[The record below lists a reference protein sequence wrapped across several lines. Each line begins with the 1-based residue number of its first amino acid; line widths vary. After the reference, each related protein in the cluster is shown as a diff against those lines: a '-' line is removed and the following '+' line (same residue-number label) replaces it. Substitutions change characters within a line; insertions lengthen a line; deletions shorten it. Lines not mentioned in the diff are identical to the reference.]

1 MTAKSSFPISHRPA
15 AKKLPPCGRSYE
27 EVLRGELV
35 DEIID
40 FLHAVV
46 QYSACE
52 VEEVLQAVPADGIM
66 ARKPVSVIVGFQITE
81 ELEHTWN

>member
-1 MTAKSSFPISHRPA
+1 M
-15 AKKLPPCGRSYE
+15 
-27 EVLRGELV
+27 